1 MCMYVHVRLCACVG
15 SVCVAY
21 ERSQT
26 SSGVVRFRTAHGWLS
41 EYRRDQQRDPI
52 MELLSLTPCRADES
66 DNGTHSTACAGV

>member
-1 MCMYVHVRLCACVG
+1 MLSIYMLLG

-52 MELLSLTPCRADES
+52 MELLSLTPCRAVEADI
-66 DNGTHSTACAGV
+66 GT